1 MSRILRVLLIEDNP
15 SDSALA
21 VRTLE
26 RGGFN
31 VQWRRVEHEAAMREA
46 LAAQTWDVIIS
57 DYQMPQ
63 FNGPSAL
70 RVLQEHGLDVPFIVV
85 SGTVGEDIAV
95 TMMKEGSQDYLMKG
109 LLTRL
114 VPAVERELLE
124 ARNRQ
129 EKRQALSEVRSAVAQ
144 LSATLESTADG
155 IAVIGVDRQISRF
168 NRRFIDMWGISPAT
182 DGVLNFDD
190 FMNQMLAQSIDPD
203 ACARSTERI
212 DQSGPEG
219 ESDEIAL
226 RDGRFFERSSRAYV
240 LDGSNAGR
248 VWSFRDITT
257 RRRAELWQENF
268 NNVLSLITAEAPLPQ
283 VLEHIARFAE
293 RTMPETLC
301 AIHLLS
307 PDATH
312 LQHGA
317 APSLPEF
324 YWRALDGAEI
334 GEDVGSCGA
343 AASTGKPVVVAD
355 IQTHPNWEP
364 FRDLV
369 QRADLHSCWSH
380 PVLSAEGTVLGT
392 LAIYRRVE
400 GCPDHDETERIAQVA
415 RLTAVAIERSRHQ
428 QALRLARVVFE
439 QSADAILVTSADG
452 LIVAVNP
459 AFIRI
464 TGYDE
469 SELIGKPASVFDADN
484 HVQAFYQH
492 DRASTADDNQWQ
504 GEVMCQLKNG
514 NVLPLLMSVACVRN
528 AAGKIVQYISI
539 MSDLSE
545 QKNQAARIEQLAF
558 YDELTGLPNRALF
571 MDRLKQTVAIAH
583 RKNQHGAM
591 LFLDLDRFKEINDSQ
606 GHAVGDLALIEV
618 ARRFSACARQH
629 EALARLGGDEFVL
642 VAENVGEVEAAAIAE
657 RLHASLLKP
666 LQIKSFFFEVRT
678 SIGIVLF
685 PGDGDNAEDLLKR
698 ADIAMYRAKN
708 RGEPYCFYQATMG
721 ADLEKRLH
729 TATRLSWALA
739 ANTLQLFYQPKV
751 DLRDDTMIGA
761 EALLR
766 WHDDEWGWVSPSEF
780 IPIAEE
786 RGMMSGLGDW
796 VLASA
801 CAQLRIWQDQGIAFP
816 GRLAVNLSATQFRS
830 ADIAERMG
838 RIVADAGLTPD
849 MFDLE
854 LTESSMLA
862 DPDAAVATMRSLVSE
877 GFTLSID
884 DFGTGY
890 SSLAYLKRFSAH
902 HLKIDISFVRDM
914 LTDHEDHAIVTA
926 TIAMA
931 HSLGLQTIAEGV
943 EQFEQAEALRA
954 LGCDFAQGYQFGH
967 PLAADAFAA
976 RWLGR

>member
-1 MSRILRVLLIEDNP
+1 MSRALRVLLIEDNP

-31 VQWRRVEHEAAMREA
+31 VQWQRIEHEAAMRDA

-63 FNGPSAL
+63 FNGPAAL
-70 RVLQEHGLDVPFIVV
+70 KVLQEHGLDIPFIVV
-85 SGTVGEDIAV
+85 SGTVGEDVAV
-95 TMMKEGSQDYLMKG
+95 TMMKAGSQDYLMKG

-129 EKRQALSEVRSAVAQ
+129 ERRQAVSAVRKAVAQ

-155 IAVIGVDRQISRF
+155 IAVIGADRQISRF
-168 NRRFIDMWGISPAT
+168 NQRFIAMWGIKPPG
-182 DGVLNFDD
+182 DGALNFDD
-190 FMNQMLAQSIDPD
+190 FMQQMLTRSIDPD

-212 DQSGPEG
+212 DQSGAEG
-219 ESDEIAL
+219 DSDEIAL
-226 RDGRFFERSSRAYV
+226 RDGRFFERFSRAYV
-240 LDGSNAGR
+240 LDGHNAGR

-268 NNVLSLITAEAPLPQ
+268 NKVLSLIAAEAPLPQ
-283 VLEHIARFAE
+283 VLEHIARFTE
-293 RTMPETLC
+293 RTIPGALC

-307 PDATH
+307 PDGAR

-324 YWRALDGAEI
+324 YCRALDGAEI
-334 GEDVGSCGA
+334 GDDAGSCGT
-343 AASTGKPVVVAD
+343 AASTGETVVIAD
-355 IQTHPNWEP
+355 IHTHPNWAP
-364 FRDLV
+364 FRDLAR
-369 QRADLHSCWSH
+369 RAGLRACWSH
-380 PVLSAEGTVLGT
+380 PVLSADEAVLGT
-392 LAIYRRVE
+392 FAIYRRVE
-400 GCPDHDETERIAQVA
+400 GSPEPAEIDRVAQVA
-415 RLTAVAIERSRHQ
+415 RLCALAIERSRHQ

-439 QSADAILVTSADG
+439 QSADAILVTDAAG
-452 LIVAVNP
+452 RIVAVNP
-459 AFIRI
+459 AFIRMS
-464 TGYDE
+464 GYPE
-469 SELIGKPASVFDADN
+469 SELIGNPASLLDAGS
-484 HVQAFYQH
+484 HEQPFYQH
-492 DRASTADDNQWQ
+492 DRASAADDGQWQ
-504 GEVMCQLKNG
+504 GEAMCRQKNG
-514 NVLPLLMSVACVRN
+514 SVLPLLMSVACVRN
-528 AAGKIVQYISI
+528 AAGTTVQYISI
-539 MSDLSE
+539 MSDLSN
-545 QKNQAARIEQLAF
+545 QKDQAARIEQLAF

-571 MDRLKQTVAIAH
+571 MDRLKQIVATAH
-583 RKNQHGAM
+583 RRGQHGAM

-618 ARRFSACARQH
+618 ARRFSACARQS

-642 VAENVGEVEAAAIAE
+642 VAENAGEIEAAAIAE
-657 RLHASLLKP
+657 RLHQSLASP
-666 LQIKSFFFEVRT
+666 LQIKNFAFDVRT

-685 PGDGDNAEDLLKR
+685 PDDGDNAEDLLKR
-698 ADIAMYRAKN
+698 ADIAMYRAKS
-708 RGEPYCFYQATMG
+708 RGESYCFYQATMG

-729 TATRLSWALA
+729 IATRLSWALA
-739 ANTLQLFYQPKV
+739 ASKLQLFYQPKV
-751 DLRDDTMIGA
+751 DLSSDALIGA

-766 WHDDEWGWVSPSEF
+766 WHDDEWGWVSPAEF

-786 RGMMSGLGDW
+786 RGMMGVLGDW
-796 VLASA
+796 VLACA
-801 CAQLRIWQDQGIAFP
+801 CAQLRRWREQGLVVP
-816 GRLAVNLSATQFRS
+816 GRLAVNLSATQFRAATIS
-830 ADIAERMG
+830 ERMG
-838 RIVADAGLTPD
+838 SIVADAGLAPD

-854 LTESSMLA
+854 LTESSMLV
-862 DPDAAVATMRSLVSE
+862 DPDAAVATMKSLVRA

-914 LTDHEDHAIVTA
+914 LTDREDHAIVTA

-931 HSLGLQTIAEGV
+931 HSLGLKTTAEGV
-943 EQFEQAEALRA
+943 EQIEQADALRA
-954 LGCDFAQGYQFGH
+954 LGCDFGQGYHFGR
-967 PLAADAFAA
+967 PLPAEAFAA
-976 RWLGR
+976 RWLA